1 MNIQTFKV
9 KHYNST
15 KKVVVTVNQVPVTVT
30 RTEEEAS
37 LLISYLN
44 GYNVELHD
52 SSVKNALDAAKNGV
66 EEKELYRVKS
76 YCGRYFSI
84 IMKNDIPVLLV
95 SSALRAKRI
104 LAFTKGEESVHIPDK
119 KVLKS
124 LT

>member
-52 SSVKNALDAAKNGV
+52 SSVKNALDVAKNGV

-84 IMKNDIPVLLV
+84 IMKNNIPVLLV

>member
-52 SSVKNALDAAKNGV
+52 SSVKNALDAAKKGV
-66 EEKELYRVKS
+66 EEKELYRFNVPYPHS
-76 YCGRYFSI
+76 RLGYSTEVRRSAPRI
-84 IMKNDIPVLLV
+84 RNALAIEVLIRGADGV
-95 SSALRAKRI
+95 
-104 LAFTKGEESVHIPDK
+104 
-119 KVLKS
+119 
-124 LT
+124 

>member
-9 KHYNST
+9 NHYNST

-52 SSVKNALDAAKNGV
+52 SSVKNALDAAKNSV

-76 YCGRYFSI
+76 YRGRYFSI
-84 IMKNDIPVLLV
+84 IMKNNVPVLLV

-104 LAFTKGEESVHIPDK
+104 LSFMRGEENIIITNK

>member
-52 SSVKNALDAAKNGV
+52 SSVKNALDVVKNGV
-66 EEKELYRVKS
+66 EEKELCRVKS

-84 IMKNDIPVLLV
+84 IMKNNVPVLLV

-104 LAFTKGEESVHIPDK
+104 LAFMKGEESIHIPDK